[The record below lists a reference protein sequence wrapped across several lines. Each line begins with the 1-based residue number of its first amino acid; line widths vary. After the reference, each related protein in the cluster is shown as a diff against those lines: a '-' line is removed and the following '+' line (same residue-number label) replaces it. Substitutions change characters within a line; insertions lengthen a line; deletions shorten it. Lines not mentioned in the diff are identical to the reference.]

1 MRPFSQPYRRSEYPE
16 DDMVLGCAVAA
27 GADYLVTR
35 DKDLLSLVEYAGIKI
50 VTPEVFRAVLRQ
62 IDIAPSEC

>member
-1 MRPFSQPYRRSEYPE
+1 
-16 DDMVLGCAVAA
+16 LTA